1 VTDTFSRRSV
11 LTGTAAV
18 VVGGVAGF
26 VFARNSTAAK
36 AKAGTTAANAYGAG
50 SSSGTG
56 TAATSL
62 ATVASIPSGSGRILQ
77 HPPVVLVRDPNG
89 AVQQVHAFSAICTH
103 QGCVV
108 TTISNGTID
117 CPCHGSKFD
126 LRTGKVV
133 AGPAPSPLPAI
144 AVTVRDG
151 EVYRS

>member
-11 LTGTAAV
+11 LTGASAV
-18 VVGGVAGF
+18 VLGGVAGF
-26 VFARNSTAAK
+26 VFARNSAAAK
-36 AKAGTTAANAYGAG
+36 EKAGTTAANAYGAG
-50 SSSGTG
+50 SPSGTG
-56 TAATSL
+56 KTAASL
-62 ATVASIPSGSGRILQ
+62 ASVASIPSGSGRILQ

-89 AVQQVHAFSAICTH
+89 AGQQVHAFSAICTH

-108 TTISNGTID
+108 STISNGTID

-126 LRTGKVV
+126 LQTGKVV

-144 AVTVRDG
+144 AVTVRNG